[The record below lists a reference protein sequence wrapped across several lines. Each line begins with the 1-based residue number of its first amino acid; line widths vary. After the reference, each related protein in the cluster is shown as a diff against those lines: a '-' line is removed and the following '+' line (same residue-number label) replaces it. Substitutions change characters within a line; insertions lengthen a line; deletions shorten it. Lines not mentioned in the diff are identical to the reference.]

1 MSEQEITNL
10 YTKLSEA
17 MKRSTKTMLERKA
30 KLGETVV
37 VADSEGKPIEVSAEE
52 ALRIFEAAA
61 KRQ

>member
-37 VADSEGKPIEVSAEE
+37 IADSEGKPIEVSAEE
-52 ALRIFEAAA
+52 ALHIFESAA